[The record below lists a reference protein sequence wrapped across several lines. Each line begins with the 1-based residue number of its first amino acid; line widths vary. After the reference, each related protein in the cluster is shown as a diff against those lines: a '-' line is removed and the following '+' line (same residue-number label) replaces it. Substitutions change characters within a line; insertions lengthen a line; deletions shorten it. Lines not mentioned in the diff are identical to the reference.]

1 VKIVLAYSG
10 GLDTSV
16 ALHWLRRRYDAEV
29 VAYCANLGQPGD
41 LAEVERKA
49 WATGASAVYVD
60 DVRDEYLRDF
70 VFPALRAGAAYERRY
85 LMAAPLGRPLI
96 ARRLVEVAHAEGAE
110 AVAHGSTGKGNDG
123 VRFYTTAIAHDPAI
137 RVLAPCADW
146 ELRSRDDELAYARE
160 HGIPVSATSAA
171 PYSMDGSLW
180 GTSTECGVLDDITR
194 PVPADAFQLT
204 RHPWDAPDTPA
215 EVSIAFEAGTPVAV
229 DGERLDPVPLV
240 ERLNALAGEHGVG
253 RVDLVENS
261 LIGIKT
267 RAVYESPGGTLLH
280 LAHRELEDLVVD
292 RDTIHYKRGLGDRYA
307 ELVYNGLWYSPLREA
322 LDGFV
327 ERTRTRV
334 TGEVAL
340 RLYRGTATV
349 VTRSSP
355 NAMYSYSLSTHDPAD
370 RFDHPA
376 AMGFSY
382 VWSMPL
388 RVRALTERR
397 AEPSPAAPD
406 EARLSAVQP
415 LSASAPGEA
424 R

>member
-16 ALHWLRRRYDAEV
+16 ALHWLKRRHDAEV
-29 VAYCANLGQPGD
+29 VAFCANIGQPGD
-41 LAEVERKA
+41 LGEVERKA
-49 WATGASAVYVD
+49 WATGASAVYVED
-60 DVRDEYLRDF
+60 LREEYLRDF

-96 ARRLVEVAHAEGAE
+96 ARRLVEIAHAEGAT

-123 VRFYTTAIAHDPAI
+123 VRFYTTAIAHDPSLQ
-137 RVLAPCADW
+137 VLAPCADW
-146 ELRSRDDELAYARE
+146 ELRSRDDELAYAAE
-160 HGIPVSATSAA
+160 HGIPVSATSVA

-180 GTSTECGVLDDITR
+180 GTSTECGVLDDVTR
-194 PVPADAFQLT
+194 PVPPDAYQLT
-204 RHPWDAPDTPA
+204 RDPWDAPDSPA
-215 EVSIAFEAGTPVAV
+215 EVTIAFEAGTPVAV
-229 DGERLDPVPLV
+229 DGEALGPVALV

-253 RVDLVENS
+253 RVDIVENS

-280 LAHRELEDLVVD
+280 LAHRELEDLTVD
-292 RDTIHYKRGLGDRYA
+292 RDTLHFKRGLADKYA
-307 ELVYNGLWYSPLREA
+307 ELVYYGLWHSPLRDA

-327 ERTRTRV
+327 ERTRGRV
-334 TGEVAL
+334 TGEVSL
-340 RLYRGTATV
+340 RLYRGSATV
-349 VTRSSP
+349 ATRRSP
-355 NAMYSYSLSTHDPAD
+355 NALYSYSLSTHDPAD

-388 RVRALTERR
+388 RVQALTARRERE
-397 AEPSPAAPD
+397 AEPAPRLREAAD
-406 EARLSAVQP
+406 
-415 LSASAPGEA
+415 
-424 R
+424 